1 MFSTNWRKLVP
12 IVLLVFLCS
21 CSKTP
26 ADIPTESTTAAVITT
41 AVEQTTSTEQP
52 SDTPAIPTETAA
64 DEYQITVDSM
74 TLDEKIYSLFIV
86 TPEQLLGSD
95 KPVNAED
102 YVTAPTP
109 ELLTAL
115 DSKPVAG
122 VVMFGGNIINPEQIK
137 SLNEVF
143 SSRDM
148 FVCIDEE
155 GGDIVRIAG
164 NPEFDVPWFLPAA
177 ECDDPYTMYMEISIY
192 LRQYGFNLNFAPVAD
207 ISVDGGGVIG
217 NRAFGSDP
225 QTVCSKLEDS
235 LEVFRNFGVISC
247 IKHFPGHG
255 AASADSHFGAALVDK
270 SLDELTKYE
279 FLPFV
284 AGIKEGAPFV
294 MVGHITVPEVT
305 GDLPSTLSPEMMSVL
320 RNDLG
325 FEGVIITD
333 SFWME
338 AITNEFGSGEAS
350 LMALEA
356 GADIVLMPDDLDE
369 AYKAVRAAIESGEL
383 TEEEID
389 AKITRI
395 LKVKNEYGI

>member
-1 MFSTNWRKLVP
+1 MFSINWRKLVP
-12 IVLLVFLCS
+12 IFALVFLCS

-26 ADIPTESTTAAVITT
+26 ADTPATPIDTTSITT
-41 AVEQTTSTEQP
+41 ATEVSPTTEITLMEST
-52 SDTPAIPTETAA
+52 IPTETTM

-74 TLDEKIYSLFIV
+74 TLDEKIYTLFIV

-95 KPVNAED
+95 KPINEED
-102 YVTAPTP
+102 YVTAQTP
-109 ELLTAL
+109 ELLSAL
-115 DSKPVAG
+115 DSKPVSG
-122 VVMFGGNIINPEQIK
+122 VVLFGGNIIDPDQIIA
-137 SLNEVF
+137 LNEAF
-143 SSRDM
+143 NSRGM
-148 FVCIDEE
+148 FVCVDEE

-192 LRQYGFNLNFAPVAD
+192 LREYGFNLDFAPVAD

-217 NRAFGSDP
+217 DRAFGSDP

-235 LEVFRNFGVISC
+235 LGVFRNFGVISC
-247 IKHFPGHG
+247 LKHFPGHG
-255 AASADSHFGAALVDK
+255 AASGDSHFGAALVDK
-270 SLDELTKYE
+270 SLEDLKKYE
-279 FLPFV
+279 FLPFIT
-284 AGIKEGAPFV
+284 GIENGAPVV

-305 GDLPSTLSPEMMSVL
+305 GDLPSTLSPEMMSIL

-325 FEGVIITD
+325 FDGVIITD

-338 AITNEFGSGEAS
+338 AITDEFGSGEAA

-369 AYKAVRAAIESGEL
+369 AYKAVKAAVESGEL
-383 TEEEID
+383 SEEEID
-389 AKITRI
+389 AKIVRI
-395 LKVKNEYGI
+395 LKVKKDYQI

>member
-1 MFSTNWRKLVP
+1 MFSTNWLKLIP
-12 IVLLVFLCS
+12 VLALVFLCS

-26 ADIPTESTTAAVITT
+26 AEAPTESTAATMI
-41 AVEQTTSTEQP
+41 TTSTEQTTERSQ
-52 SDTPAIPTETAA
+52 SDPIVPTETSL
-64 DEYQITVDSM
+64 DEYQITVESM

-95 KPVNAED
+95 KPINAED
-102 YVTAPTP
+102 YVTEQTP
-109 ELLTAL
+109 ELLSAL

-122 VVMFGGNIINPEQIK
+122 VVMFGGNIINPEQITY
-137 SLNEVF
+137 LNEAF
-143 SSRDM
+143 SSRGM

-155 GGDIVRIAG
+155 GGDIVRIGG
-164 NPEFDVPWFLPAA
+164 NPEFDVPWFLSAG

-192 LRQYGFNLNFAPVAD
+192 LKEYGFNLDFAPVAD

-225 QTVCSKLEDS
+225 QTVCAKLEDS
-235 LEVFRNFGVISC
+235 LEVFKNFGMISTL
-247 IKHFPGHG
+247 KHFPGHG
-255 AASADSHFGAALVDK
+255 AATGDSHFGAALVDK
-270 SLDELTKYE
+270 SLDELKKYE
-279 FLPFV
+279 FIPF
-284 AGIKEGAPFV
+284 AKGIEEGAPVV

-305 GDLPSTLSPEMMSVL
+305 GDLPSTLSPEMMSIL

-333 SFWME
+333 SFWMQ
-338 AITNEFGSGEAS
+338 AITDEFGSGEAS

-369 AYKAVRAAIESGEL
+369 AYKAVKAAVESGEL
-383 TEEEID
+383 SEEEIN
-389 AKITRI
+389 AKLIRI
-395 LKVKNEYGI
+395 LKLKDEYGI

>member
-1 MFSTNWRKLVP
+1 MT
-12 IVLLVFLCS
+12 LLVGCNS
-21 CSKTP
+21 VTSET
-26 ADIPTESTTAAVITT
+26 SVTTA
-41 AVEQTTSTEQP
+41 
-52 SDTPAIPTETAA
+52 PTETETEPTVTVTSVTEPVPTETEA
-64 DEYQITVDSM
+64 DEISVMIDQM
-74 TLDEKIYSLFIV
+74 TMDQKIYSLFIV
-86 TPEQLLGSD
+86 TPEQLLGRD
-95 KPVNAED
+95 KPIAAED
-102 YVTAPTP
+102 YVTEQTP
-109 ELLTAL
+109 ELLSAL
-115 DSKPVAG
+115 DEKPVSG
-122 VVMFGGNIINPEQIK
+122 VVMFGGNIIDPEQITD
-137 SLNEVF
+137 LNEAF
-143 SSRDM
+143 NSRGM

-155 GGDIVRIAG
+155 GGDIVRIG
-164 NPEFDVPWFLPAA
+164 DNPNFDVPWFLPAA

-192 LRQYGFNLNFAPVAD
+192 LREYGFNLNFAPVAD

-217 NRAFGSDP
+217 SRAFGSDP

-247 IKHFPGHG
+247 LKHFPGHG

-284 AGIKEGAPFV
+284 TGVKEGAPFV

-305 GDLPSTLSPEMMSVL
+305 GDLPSTLSPEMMSIL

-338 AITNEFGSGEAS
+338 AITDEFGSGEAS

-369 AYKAVRAAIESGEL
+369 AYKAVKAAVESGEL

-389 AKITRI
+389 AKIERI
-395 LKVKNEYGI
+395 LKVKKEYGI